1 MSEPVAVPAPAPI
14 PVEQLQF
21 AMPPVHASP
30 DEERTYRRERLA
42 GALRLFGQLGYEDGV
57 SGHISARDPELA
69 DCFWVNPFGA
79 PFADIAPQDLILVNG
94 DGQVL
99 RGRFHVNQAAFA
111 VHAAVHRARPDTVAV
126 AHTHSTH
133 GRALAALGEPI
144 EPITQESCAFYE
156 DHALYDAYSGVVVD
170 EDEGRM
176 DRRRARAAQGGDPA
190 QPRAADRRR
199 LGGRGGLVVPH
210 HGARLPGAAAGA
222 GRREARAHLA
232 PGRRHHPRP
241 PRRRPGG
248 LDQLPAPVAADLSN
262 ILTVPARRPPRC
274 GRCPP
279 GTAQFADIAS
289 ELAVPGRERA

>member
-1 MSEPVAVPAPAPI
+1 MSEQIAVSDPAPI

-30 DEERTYRRERLA
+30 AEERTYRRERLA

-57 SGHISARDPELA
+57 SGHITARDPELA

-79 PFADIAPQDLILVNG
+79 PFADITPGDLILVNG
-94 DGQVL
+94 DGQVV

-156 DHALYDAYSGVVVD
+156 DHALYDHYSGVVVD
-170 EDEGRM
+170 EDEGRRIAAALGPHKAVILRNHGLLTVG
-176 DRRRARAAQGGDPA
+176 DSVDAAAWWFLTLERACQVQLLARAAGEPVLISHRDA
-190 QPRAADRRR
+190 VTTR
-199 LGGRGGLVVPH
+199 
-210 HGARLPGAAAGA
+210 
-222 GRREARAHLA
+222 
-232 PGRRHHPRP
+232 
-241 PRRRPGG
+241 
-248 LDQLPAPVAADLSN
+248 DQLGSDLVAWINYQPLWQR
-262 ILTVPARRPPRC
+262 I
-274 GRCPP
+274 GR
-279 GTAQFADIAS
+279 TF
-289 ELAVPGRERA
+289 